1 MFKLNKK
8 LGLGLAALGR
18 PGYINLGHH
27 QNIGPNKSKEAMYF
41 QTEKVLNFAYQSG
54 IQYFDVARVYGAS
67 EEFLSKWIRKQ
78 NQFNGYVGS
87 KWGYEY
93 LADWKIDTD
102 VHERKDHSAAFLKQ
116 QWVETRLNLGKNI
129 DLYQIHSVTPE
140 SNVLNDRNVLN
151 ELQNIKKSGIEIGIS
166 TSGPS
171 QAETIKKLLEI
182 NKVENLFTFIQCTI
196 NILEQSCQQILIEA
210 SESKINIIAKEIFA
224 NGRLSAANKEFHQ
237 KEILILR
244 NLALD
249 LNLSLEE
256 LSLIWAYQQK
266 YINIVLTG
274 AATVEQLQSN
284 IDAISKK
291 DLTLP
296 NLLELGTSKESYWQ
310 SRKSL
315 KWN

>member
-1 MFKLNKK
+1 MFKLNNK

-140 SNVLNDRNVLN
+140 SNVLNDRSVLN

>member
-1 MFKLNKK
+1 MFKLNNK

>member
-1 MFKLNKK
+1 LFKLNNK

-27 QNIGPNKSKEAMYF
+27 QNIGPDKSKEAMYF
-41 QTEKVLNFAYQSG
+41 QAEKVLNFAYQSG

-291 DLTLP
+291 DVILP

>member
-1 MFKLNKK
+1 MFKLNNK

-27 QNIGPNKSKEAMYF
+27 QNIGPDKSKEAMYF
-41 QTEKVLNFAYQSG
+41 QAEKVLNFAYQSG

-210 SESKINIIAKEIFA
+210 SESKINIIAKEVFA

-256 LSLIWAYQQK
+256 LSLIWAYQQQ

-274 AATVEQLQSN
+274 AATVEQLKSN

>member
-1 MFKLNKK
+1 VFKLQNK

-27 QNIGPNKSKEAMYF
+27 QNIGPDKSKQTMYF
-41 QTEKVLNFAYQSG
+41 QAEKVLNFAYQSG

-210 SESKINIIAKEIFA
+210 SESKINVIAKEVFA

-249 LNLSLEE
+249 LNLSLED
-256 LSLIWAYQQK
+256 LSLIWAYKQK

-291 DLTLP
+291 DVILP
-296 NLLELGTSKESYWQ
+296 NLSELGTSKESYWQ

>member
-1 MFKLNKK
+1 MFKLNNK

-140 SNVLNDRNVLN
+140 SNVLNDRSVLN

-210 SESKINIIAKEIFA
+210 SESKINIIAKEVFA

>member
-1 MFKLNKK
+1 MFKLNNK

-27 QNIGPNKSKEAMYF
+27 QNIGTDKSKEAMYF
-41 QTEKVLNFAYQSG
+41 QAEKVLNFAYQSG

-140 SNVLNDRNVLN
+140 SNVLNDRSVLN

-210 SESKINIIAKEIFA
+210 SESKINVIAKEVFA

>member
-1 MFKLNKK
+1 MFKLQNK

-27 QNIGPNKSKEAMYF
+27 QNIGPDKSKEAMYF
-41 QTEKVLNFAYQSG
+41 QAEKVLNFAYQSG

-140 SNVLNDRNVLN
+140 SNVLKDRNVLN

-210 SESKINIIAKEIFA
+210 SESKINIIAKEVFA

-291 DLTLP
+291 DVILP
-296 NLLELGTSKESYWQ
+296 NLSELGTSKESYWQ

>member
-1 MFKLNKK
+1 LFKLNNK

-27 QNIGPNKSKEAMYF
+27 QNIGPDKSKEAMYF
-41 QTEKVLNFAYQSG
+41 QAEKVLNFAYQSG

-140 SNVLNDRNVLN
+140 SNVLKDRNVLN

-210 SESKINIIAKEIFA
+210 SESKINIIAKEVFA

-237 KEILILR
+237 KEILILK

>member
-1 MFKLNKK
+1 MFKLNNK

-27 QNIGPNKSKEAMYF
+27 QNIGPDKSKEAMYF
-41 QTEKVLNFAYQSG
+41 QAEKVLNFAYQSG

-140 SNVLNDRNVLN
+140 SNVLNDRSVLN

-291 DLTLP
+291 GLTLP

>member
-1 MFKLNKK
+1 MFKLNNK

-140 SNVLNDRNVLN
+140 SNVLNDRSVLN

-210 SESKINIIAKEIFA
+210 SESKINIIAKEVFA

-237 KEILILR
+237 KEILILK

>member
-1 MFKLNKK
+1 MFKLNNK

-27 QNIGPNKSKEAMYF
+27 QNIGPDKSKEAMYF
-41 QTEKVLNFAYQSG
+41 QAEKVLNFAYQSG

-140 SNVLNDRNVLN
+140 SNVLNDRSVLN

>member
-1 MFKLNKK
+1 MFRLKNK

-27 QNIGPNKSKEAMYF
+27 QNIGPDKSKEAMYF
-41 QTEKVLNFAYQSG
+41 QAEKVLNFAYQSG

-140 SNVLNDRNVLN
+140 SNVLNDRSVLN

>member
-140 SNVLNDRNVLN
+140 SNVLNDRSVLN

-210 SESKINIIAKEIFA
+210 SESKINIIAKEVFA

-237 KEILILR
+237 KEILILK

>member
-1 MFKLNKK
+1 MFKLNNK

-284 IDAISKK
+284 IDAISKR

>member
-1 MFKLNKK
+1 MFKLQNK

-18 PGYINLGHH
+18 PGYINLGHS
-27 QNIGPNKSKEAMYF
+27 QNIGPNKSKEALYF
-41 QTEKVLNFAYQSG
+41 QAEKVLNFAYQSG

-140 SNVLNDRNVLN
+140 SNVLNDRSVLN

-210 SESKINIIAKEIFA
+210 SESKINIIAKEVFA

-237 KEILILR
+237 KEILILK

>member
-1 MFKLNKK
+1 MFKLNNK

-27 QNIGPNKSKEAMYF
+27 QNIGPDKSKEAMYF
-41 QTEKVLNFAYQSG
+41 QAEKVLNFAYQSG

-237 KEILILR
+237 KEILILK

>member
-1 MFKLNKK
+1 MFKLQNK

-18 PGYINLGHH
+18 PGYINIGHH
-27 QNIGPNKSKEAMYF
+27 QNIGSDKSKEAMYF
-41 QTEKVLNFAYQSG
+41 KAEKVLNFAYQSG

-140 SNVLNDRNVLN
+140 SKVLNDRNVLN

-237 KEILILR
+237 KEILNLR

-249 LNLSLEE
+249 LNLSLED
-256 LSLIWAYQQK
+256 LSLIWAYKQK

-291 DLTLP
+291 DVILP
-296 NLLELGTSKESYWQ
+296 NLSELGTSKESYWQ

>member
-1 MFKLNKK
+1 MFKLNNK

-140 SNVLNDRNVLN
+140 SNVLNDRSVLN

-224 NGRLSAANKEFHQ
+224 NGRLSAANKEFHE
-237 KEILILR
+237 KEILILK

>member
-1 MFKLNKK
+1 MFKLNNK

-140 SNVLNDRNVLN
+140 SNVLNDRSVLN

-237 KEILILR
+237 KEILILK

>member
-1 MFKLNKK
+1 VFKLQNK

-18 PGYINLGHH
+18 PGYINLGHR
-27 QNIGPNKSKEAMYF
+27 QKIGPDKSKEALYF
-41 QTEKVLNFAYQSG
+41 QAEKVLNFAYQSG

-140 SNVLNDRNVLN
+140 SNVLKDRNVLN

-210 SESKINIIAKEIFA
+210 SESKINIIAKEVFA

-249 LNLSLEE
+249 LNLSLED
-256 LSLIWAYQQK
+256 LSLIWAYKQK

-291 DLTLP
+291 DVILP
-296 NLLELGTSKESYWQ
+296 NLSELGTSKESYWQ

>member
-1 MFKLNKK
+1 MFKLNNK

-27 QNIGPNKSKEAMYF
+27 QNIGPDKSKEAMYF
-41 QTEKVLNFAYQSG
+41 QAEKVLNFAYQSG

-93 LADWKIDTD
+93 LADWKIDAD

>member
-1 MFKLNKK
+1 MFKLNNK

-27 QNIGPNKSKEAMYF
+27 QNIGPDKSKQTMYF
-41 QTEKVLNFAYQSG
+41 QAEKVLNFAYQSG

-140 SNVLNDRNVLN
+140 SNVLNDIEVLN
-151 ELQNIKKSGIEIGIS
+151 ELHKIKKSGIEIGIS
-166 TSGPS
+166 TSGPI
-171 QAETIKKLLEI
+171 QEETIKKLLEI

-210 SESKINIIAKEIFA
+210 SESKINIIAKEVFA

-256 LSLIWAYQQK
+256 LSLIWAYQQQ

-291 DLTLP
+291 GLTLP